1 MKKKAKDSK
10 TSILESEAS
19 IMMKRQ
25 SGTTIGVTLAIVLA
39 AAEARASSHR
49 EALGILNDPCVDNT
63 DVYAWVTPTTHDT
76 LYLIAGYNGLHEPG
90 QGNQQT
96 RLCDDVRYEFHIVR
110 GNGDLLDNITYE
122 VTFSSTPPTPVD
134 TTNLALPPGGGKEL
148 LIQLS
153 GVQQTYEVRKRIDRG
168 RPTLIGSGLTVA
180 PPNVGP
186 RTDRVAY
193 GLGPFDPTNATHST
207 VGLYD
212 DAFAATFIHDL
223 DNGEGRVWVGTRD
236 DAFYLD
242 EKGIFDI
249 INVAPCL
256 PDAGGVCTLAPR
268 GTAKDVFAGFNLNVI
283 AFEIPTTKLTANGGP
298 VPHNGTPGNDTL
310 LGIWVSE
317 ARRKTRILFAD
328 GTNQNFGPW
337 VQVGRQGLPL
347 VNAGLIGTQ
356 DQGKYLR
363 SHPFADVAN
372 FGAYFLNPILV
383 RDVEFVGIYAALGVP
398 DATVQALKSGRTDIL
413 DAINL
418 TNHPTAGAHNVMIAP
433 GRTGDVLR
441 VDMAIDS
448 QFPNGRSIP
457 GGAQPNMEQVD
468 VSDVLLTVILSGGA
482 IALDD
487 GVFYN
492 DKNYHT
498 EFPWLA
504 LPHQGLFEGH
514 GAGTP

>member
-1 MKKKAKDSK
+1 
-10 TSILESEAS
+10 
-19 IMMKRQ
+19 MMNRIARI
-25 SGTTIGVTLAIVLA
+25 SAATVLALA
-39 AAEARASSHR
+39 AASQARASSHR

-63 DVYAWVTPTTHDT
+63 DVYAWVTPGTHEN

-96 RLCDDVRYEFHIVR
+96 RLCDDVRYEFHIAR
-110 GNGDLLDNITYE
+110 GIGDLTDAVTYE
-122 VTFSSTPPTPVD
+122 VFFSSTPPTPVD

-153 GVQQTYEVRKRIDRG
+153 GGVQTYSVFKRVNGGARTMIA
-168 RPTLIGSGLTVA
+168 SGLSVA

-186 RTDRVAY
+186 RTDRIAY
-193 GLGPFDPTNATHST
+193 GLGPFDPAVPEHST

-212 DAFAATFIHDL
+212 DAFAATFIHDMGN
-223 DNGEGRVWVGTRD
+223 NGSEGRVWAGTRD
-236 DAFYLD
+236 DPFYLD

-256 PDAGGVCTLAPR
+256 PDAGGVCQLAQR
-268 GTAKDVFAGFNLNVI
+268 GTAKDVFAGFNLNMI
-283 AFEIPTTKLTANGGP
+283 AFEIPTTQLTGNGQP
-298 VPHNGTPGNDTL
+298 VPHNGTAGDDTL
-310 LGIWVSE
+310 LGIWAAES
-317 ARRKTRILFAD
+317 RRKVRVLLAD
-328 GTNQNFGPW
+328 GTNQNVGAW
-337 VQVGRQGLPL
+337 QQVGREGLPL

-356 DQGKYLR
+356 DQNRYLR
-363 SHPFADVAN
+363 TQPINDVAN

-383 RDVEFVGIYAALGVP
+383 RDIEFVGIYAALGVP
-398 DATVQALKSGRTDIL
+398 DATVQSLKSGRADIL
-413 DAINL
+413 QAINL
-418 TNHPTAGAHNVMIAP
+418 DAFPAADSHHVPIAP
-433 GRTGDVLR
+433 GTTGDVLR

-468 VSDVLLTVILSGGA
+468 VSDVLITVIASGGA

-492 DKNYHT
+492 DKDYLT
-498 EFPWLA
+498 EFPWAA

-514 GAGTP
+514 GATTP